1 MDTLYDFIIPEFLN
15 ILFFQQKNLVIFPYV
30 DLKHIHSL
38 DCFTV
43 GYDVV
48 DLDSTVL
55 HNLREIIEFEVSNSY
70 SQQPTF
76 YYILNAKAEDIKV
89 LLESPN
95 IHCVI
100 NTHENVEHLA
110 NGDKFVFY
118 NKKNKSFLNYAPEK
132 MDLSF
137 EQHLIRTSQNE
148 QILLDEILKIKS
160 VATKIFVDLN
170 NNISNVAENLPK
182 LMHGYDQV
190 FWDKILTFTKS
201 YFKIQIPK
209 FERPKKMPKK
219 KFSKLLKDFSCE
231 YEVILKTNRKIG
243 QKFVHLLHDYRFNK
257 VNPANLEV
265 EQLYYPK
272 KLYNYL
278 RNHHWK
284 KGVPPDFVS
293 KWVQMID
300 AKSQT
305 NENDLLDFQIIFDK
319 LKIPLAYLPEVI
331 EESIVNNNVLHKPIK
346 PTISIKNYSLKNNT
360 EPIPSVENFR
370 EFQSWLLKKLD
381 DLETIL

>member
-1 MDTLYDFIIPEFLN
+1 MDTKYDFISPEFLN

-38 DCFTV
+38 DCFTT

-55 HNLREIIEFEVSNSY
+55 HNLREIIEFEVSSSY

-76 YYILNAKAEDIKV
+76 YYILNAKGEDIKI

-110 NGDKFVFY
+110 NDDKFIFY
-118 NKKNKSFLNYAPEK
+118 NKKNNSFLNYEPERVN
-132 MDLSF
+132 LSF
-137 EQHLIRTSQNE
+137 EQHLIQTSQNE

-160 VATKIFVDLN
+160 LATKIFVDLN
-170 NNISNVAENLPK
+170 NRNNADNLPK
-182 LMHGYDQV
+182 LMRDYDQI
-190 FWDKILTFTKS
+190 FWDKILTFTRF

-219 KFSKLLKDFSCE
+219 KFSKPLKDFSYE
-231 YEVILKTNRKIG
+231 YEDILKTNRKIG
-243 QKFVHLLHDYRFNK
+243 QEFIKLLHDYRFDK

-265 EQLYYPK
+265 EQLFYPK

-278 RNHHWK
+278 RNHHWE
-284 KGVPPDFVS
+284 KGIPPKFLS
-293 KWVQMID
+293 KWVQIINTKLQ
-300 AKSQT
+300 A

-319 LKIPLAYLPEVI
+319 LKIPHAFLPEVN
-331 EESIVNNNVLHKPIK
+331 EENKIQNNTPHKPIN
-346 PTISIKNYSLKNNT
+346 PTVNIKNESVLVT
-360 EPIPSVENFR
+360 IEPIPSVEDFQ
-370 EFQSWLLKKLD
+370 EFKSWLLKKLED
-381 DLETIL
+381 IEKIL

>member
-1 MDTLYDFIIPEFLN
+1 MDTLYDFISPEFLN
-15 ILFFQQKNLVIFPYV
+15 IIFFQQKNLVIFPYV
-30 DLKHIHSL
+30 DLKHIHSI

-48 DLDSTVL
+48 DLDSTVI
-55 HNLREIIEFEVSNSY
+55 HNLSEIIEFEANSY

-76 YYILNAKAEDIKV
+76 YYILNAKVEDIKI

-100 NTHENVEHLA
+100 NTHENIEHLA
-110 NGDKFVFY
+110 NGDKFIFY
-118 NKKNKSFLNYAPEK
+118 NKKNNSFLNYEPERVN
-132 MDLSF
+132 LSF
-137 EQHLIRTSQNE
+137 EQHLIQTSQNE

-170 NNISNVAENLPK
+170 NKNNADNLPK
-182 LMHGYDQV
+182 LMSDYDQIY
-190 FWDKILTFTKS
+190 WDKILTFTRL
-201 YFKIQIPK
+201 YHKIQIPK
-209 FERPKKMPKK
+209 FERPKNLVKK
-219 KFSKLLKDFSCE
+219 KFSKTLKDFSSE
-231 YEVILKTNRKIG
+231 YEDILKTNRKIG
-243 QKFVHLLHDYRFNK
+243 QEFIKLLHNYRFDK

-278 RNHHWK
+278 RNHHWE
-284 KGVPPDFVS
+284 KGIPPNFVS

-300 AKSQT
+300 TKFQT
-305 NENDLLDFQIIFDK
+305 NENDLLDFKIIFDK
-319 LKIPLAYLPEVI
+319 LKIPLAYLPEI
-331 EESIVNNNVLHKPIK
+331 NEENKPYNNTPHKPIN
-346 PTISIKNYSLKNNT
+346 PTVNIKNESVKST
-360 EPIPSVENFR
+360 IEPIPSVGNFH
-370 EFQSWLLKKLD
+370 EFKSWLLKKLD

>member
-1 MDTLYDFIIPEFLN
+1 MDTKYDFISPEFLN

-30 DLKHIHSL
+30 DLKHIHSI

-55 HNLREIIEFEVSNSY
+55 HNLRMIIEFESSSTY

-76 YYILNAKAEDIKV
+76 YYILNAEVEDIKI

-110 NGDKFVFY
+110 NGDKFIFY
-118 NKKNKSFLNYAPEK
+118 NKKNNSFLNYAPERVN
-132 MDLSF
+132 LSF
-137 EQHLIRTSQNE
+137 EQHLIQTSQNE

-170 NNISNVAENLPK
+170 NQNNADNLPK
-182 LMHGYDQV
+182 LMRDYEQIY
-190 FWDKILTFTKS
+190 WDKILTFTRL
-201 YFKIQIPK
+201 YYKIQIPK
-209 FERPKKMPKK
+209 FERPKKIPKK
-219 KFSKLLKDFSCE
+219 KFSKSLQDFSSE
-231 YEVILKTNRKIG
+231 YQDIMKTNRKIG
-243 QKFVHLLHDYRFNK
+243 QEFIKLLHDYRFDK
-257 VNPANLEV
+257 VNSANLEV

-278 RNHHWK
+278 RNHHWE
-284 KGVPPDFVS
+284 KGIPPDFLS
-293 KWVQMID
+293 KWGQMID
-300 AKSQT
+300 TKIQT

-319 LKIPLAYLPEVI
+319 LKIPLAYLPEVN
-331 EESIVNNNVLHKPIK
+331 EQNKPHSNTQHKPIN
-346 PTISIKNYSLKNNT
+346 PTVSFKNESVKST
-360 EPIPSVENFR
+360 IVPIPSVRDFQ
-370 EFQSWLLKKLD
+370 EFKSWLLKKLD
-381 DLETIL
+381 DLETSL

>member
-1 MDTLYDFIIPEFLN
+1 MDTLYDFISPEFLN
-15 ILFFQQKNLVIFPYV
+15 IIFFQQKNLVIFPYV
-30 DLKHIHSL
+30 DLKHIHSI

-48 DLDSTVL
+48 DLDSTVI
-55 HNLREIIEFEVSNSY
+55 HNLSEIIEFEANSY

-76 YYILNAKAEDIKV
+76 YYILNAKVEDIKI

-100 NTHENVEHLA
+100 NTHENIEHLV
-110 NGDKFVFY
+110 NGDKFIFY
-118 NKKNKSFLNYAPEK
+118 NKKNNSFLNYEPERVN
-132 MDLSF
+132 LSF
-137 EQHLIRTSQNE
+137 EQHLIQTSQNE

-170 NNISNVAENLPK
+170 NKNNADNLPK
-182 LMHGYDQV
+182 LMSDYDQIY
-190 FWDKILTFTKS
+190 WDKILTFTRL
-201 YFKIQIPK
+201 YHKIQIPK
-209 FERPKKMPKK
+209 FERPKNLVKK
-219 KFSKLLKDFSCE
+219 KFSKTLKDFSSE
-231 YEVILKTNRKIG
+231 YEDILKTNRKIG
-243 QKFVHLLHDYRFNK
+243 QEFIKLLHNYRFDK

-278 RNHHWK
+278 RNHHWE
-284 KGVPPDFVS
+284 KGIPPNFVS

-300 AKSQT
+300 TKFQT
-305 NENDLLDFQIIFDK
+305 NENDLLDFKIIFDK
-319 LKIPLAYLPEVI
+319 LKIPLAYLPEI
-331 EESIVNNNVLHKPIK
+331 NEENKPYNNTPHKPIN
-346 PTISIKNYSLKNNT
+346 PTVNIKNESVKST
-360 EPIPSVENFR
+360 IEPIPSVGNFH
-370 EFQSWLLKKLD
+370 EFKSWLLKKLD

>member
-1 MDTLYDFIIPEFLN
+1 MDTLYDFISPEFLN

-55 HNLREIIEFEVSNSY
+55 HNLREIIEFEINSSY

-118 NKKNKSFLNYAPEK
+118 NKKNNSFLNYAPERVN
-132 MDLSF
+132 LSF
-137 EQHLIRTSQNE
+137 EQHLIQTSQNE

-170 NNISNVAENLPK
+170 NNIRNVAENLPK
-182 LMHGYDQV
+182 LMCDYDQIY
-190 FWDKILTFTKS
+190 WDKILTFTMLH
-201 YFKIQIPK
+201 YKIQIPK
-209 FERPKKMPKK
+209 FERPKKMPNK
-219 KFSKLLKDFSCE
+219 KFSKSLKDFSSE
-231 YEVILKTNRKIG
+231 YEDILKTNRKIG
-243 QKFVHLLHDYRFNK
+243 QEFIKLLHDYRFDKINS
-257 VNPANLEV
+257 ANLEV
-265 EQLYYPK
+265 EQLFYPK

-284 KGVPPDFVS
+284 KGIPPDFVS
-293 KWVQMID
+293 KWIQIID
-300 AKSQT
+300 TKLQA

-319 LKIPLAYLPEVI
+319 LKIPHAYLPEVNKENI
-331 EESIVNNNVLHKPIK
+331 PHNNTLHKPINS
-346 PTISIKNYSLKNNT
+346 TVNIKNESVKVNI
-360 EPIPSVENFR
+360 EPIPSVENFQ
-370 EFQSWLLKKLD
+370 EFKSWLLKKLD

>member
-1 MDTLYDFIIPEFLN
+1 M
-15 ILFFQQKNLVIFPYV
+15 VIYPYV
-30 DLKHIHSL
+30 DLKHIHSI

-43 GYDVV
+43 GYEVV

-55 HNLREIIEFEVSNSY
+55 HNLREIIEFEDSSSY

-76 YYILNAKAEDIKV
+76 YYILNAKIEDIKI
-89 LLESPN
+89 LLEAPN

-110 NGDKFVFY
+110 NGDKFIFY
-118 NKKNKSFLNYAPEK
+118 NKKNNSFLNYAPERVN
-132 MDLSF
+132 LSF
-137 EQHLIRTSQNE
+137 EQHLIQTSQNE

-160 VATKIFVDLN
+160 IATKIFVDLN
-170 NNISNVAENLPK
+170 NKNNADNLPK
-182 LMHGYDQV
+182 LMRDYDQI
-190 FWDKILTFTKS
+190 FWDKILTFTSS

-219 KFSKLLKDFSCE
+219 KSSKPLKDFSFE
-231 YEVILKTNRKIG
+231 YEFILKTNRKIG
-243 QKFVHLLHDYRFNK
+243 KEFIQLLHNYRFDK
-257 VNPANLEV
+257 VNPANLDV
-265 EQLYYPK
+265 EQLFYPK

-278 RNHHWK
+278 RNHHWE
-284 KGVPPDFVS
+284 KGIPPDFVS

-300 AKSQT
+300 TKTQT

-319 LKIPLAYLPEVI
+319 LKIPIAYLPDVK
-331 EESIVNNNVLHKPIK
+331 EENKHANTTLHKPIN
-346 PTISIKNYSLKNNT
+346 PTINIKSESVKVT
-360 EPIPSVENFR
+360 IEPIPSVENFQ
-370 EFQSWLLKKLD
+370 EFKSWLLKKLD

>member
-1 MDTLYDFIIPEFLN
+1 MDTIYDFISPEFLN
-15 ILFFQQKNLVIFPYV
+15 ILFFQQKNLVIYPYV

-38 DCFTV
+38 NCFTV

-55 HNLREIIEFEVSNSY
+55 HNIREIIEFEASSTY

-76 YYILNAKAEDIKV
+76 YYILNAKVEDIKII
-89 LLESPN
+89 LESPN

-110 NGDKFVFY
+110 NGDKFIFY
-118 NKKNKSFLNYAPEK
+118 NKKNNSFLNYELERVN
-132 MDLSF
+132 LSF
-137 EQHLIRTSQNE
+137 EQHLIQTSQNE

-170 NNISNVAENLPK
+170 KKNKAENLPK
-182 LMHGYDQV
+182 LMGDYDQIY
-190 FWDKILTFTKS
+190 WDKILTFTRS
-201 YFKIQIPK
+201 YFKIETPK

-219 KFSKLLKDFSCE
+219 KYSKPLKDFSFE
-231 YEVILKTNRKIG
+231 YEFILKINRKIG
-243 QKFVHLLHDYRFNK
+243 QEFIKLLHNYRFDK

-265 EQLYYPK
+265 EQLFYPK

-284 KGVPPDFVS
+284 KGIPPDFVS
-293 KWVQMID
+293 KWIQTID
-300 AKSQT
+300 TKHQANK
-305 NENDLLDFQIIFDK
+305 NDLLDFQIIFDK
-319 LKIPLAYLPEVI
+319 LKIPPAYLPEVN
-331 EESIVNNNVLHKPIK
+331 EESKPQNNSLHKPINR
-346 PTISIKNYSLKNNT
+346 TVNIKNESVKVT
-360 EPIPSVENFR
+360 IESIPSIENFQ
-370 EFQSWLLKKLD
+370 EFKSWLLKKLD
-381 DLETIL
+381 DLETMM

>member
-1 MDTLYDFIIPEFLN
+1 MDTKYDFISPEFLN
-15 ILFFQQKNLVIFPYV
+15 ILFFQQKNLVLFPYI
-30 DLKHIHSL
+30 DLKHIHSI

-55 HNLREIIEFEVSNSY
+55 HNLREIIEFESSSTY

-76 YYILNAKAEDIKV
+76 YYILNAKVEDIKI

-110 NGDKFVFY
+110 NGDKFIFY
-118 NKKNKSFLNYAPEK
+118 NKKNNLFLNYAPERVN
-132 MDLSF
+132 LSF
-137 EQHLIRTSQNE
+137 EQHLIQTSQNE

-170 NNISNVAENLPK
+170 ELNKADNLPK
-182 LMHGYDQV
+182 LMCDYDQIY
-190 FWDKILTFTKS
+190 WDKILTFTRL
-201 YFKIQIPK
+201 YYKIQIPK
-209 FERPKKMPKK
+209 FERPKKVPQK
-219 KFSKLLKDFSCE
+219 KFSKSLKDFSSE
-231 YEVILKTNRKIG
+231 YEDILKTNRKIG
-243 QKFVHLLHDYRFNK
+243 QEFIKLLHNYRFNK
-257 VNPANLEV
+257 VNSANLEV

-278 RNHHWK
+278 RNHHWE
-284 KGVPPDFVS
+284 KGIPADFLS

-300 AKSQT
+300 TKIQT

-319 LKIPLAYLPEVI
+319 LKIPLVYLPEVN
-331 EESIVNNNVLHKPIK
+331 EENKPHSNSPNKPINS
-346 PTISIKNYSLKNNT
+346 TVSIKNESVKGT
-360 EPIPSVENFR
+360 IESIPSVEDFQ
-370 EFQSWLLKKLD
+370 EFKSWLLKKLD

>member
-1 MDTLYDFIIPEFLN
+1 MDTIYDFISPEFLN
-15 ILFFQQKNLVIFPYV
+15 ILFFQQKNLVIYPYV
-30 DLKHIHSL
+30 DLKHIHSI

-43 GYDVV
+43 GYEVV

-55 HNLREIIEFEVSNSY
+55 HNLREIIEFEDSSSY

-76 YYILNAKAEDIKV
+76 YYILNAKIEDIKI
-89 LLESPN
+89 LLEAPN

-110 NGDKFVFY
+110 NGDKFIFY
-118 NKKNKSFLNYAPEK
+118 NKKNNSFLNYAPERVN
-132 MDLSF
+132 LSF
-137 EQHLIRTSQNE
+137 EQHLIQTSQNE

-170 NNISNVAENLPK
+170 NKNNADNLPK
-182 LMHGYDQV
+182 LMRDYDQI
-190 FWDKILTFTKS
+190 FWDKILTFTSS

-219 KFSKLLKDFSCE
+219 KSSKPLKDFSFE
-231 YEVILKTNRKIG
+231 YEFILKTNRKIG
-243 QKFVHLLHDYRFNK
+243 KEFIQLLHNYRFDK
-257 VNPANLEV
+257 VNPANLDV
-265 EQLYYPK
+265 EQLFYPK

-278 RNHHWK
+278 RNHHWE
-284 KGVPPDFVS
+284 KGIPPDFVS

-300 AKSQT
+300 TKTQT

-319 LKIPLAYLPEVI
+319 LKIPIAYLPDVK
-331 EESIVNNNVLHKPIK
+331 EENKHANTTLHKPIN
-346 PTISIKNYSLKNNT
+346 PTINIKSESVKVT
-360 EPIPSVENFR
+360 IEPIPSVENFQ
-370 EFQSWLLKKLD
+370 EFKSWLLKKLD

>member
-1 MDTLYDFIIPEFLN
+1 
-15 ILFFQQKNLVIFPYV
+15 V

-43 GYDVV
+43 GYEVV

-55 HNLREIIEFEVSNSY
+55 HNLREIIEFEASNTY

-76 YYILNAKAEDIKV
+76 YYILNAKVEDIKV

-110 NGDKFVFY
+110 NGDNFIFY
-118 NKKNKSFLNYAPEK
+118 NKKNNSFLNYESERAN
-132 MDLSF
+132 LSF
-137 EQHLIRTSQNE
+137 EQHLIQTSQNE
-148 QILLDEILKIKS
+148 QILSDEILKIKS
-160 VATKIFVDLN
+160 IATKIFVNLN
-170 NNISNVAENLPK
+170 NRNDADNFPK
-182 LMHGYDQV
+182 LMSDYDQIY
-190 FWDKILTFTKS
+190 WDKILTFTKL
-201 YFKIQIPK
+201 YFKIEIPK
-209 FERPKKMPKK
+209 FERPRKILKK
-219 KFSKLLKDFSCE
+219 KFSKSQKDFSFE
-231 YEVILKTNRKIG
+231 YEFILKTNQKIG
-243 QKFVHLLHDYRFNK
+243 QKFIQLIHNYRFDK

-278 RNHHWK
+278 RNHHWE
-284 KGVPPDFVS
+284 KGIPPDFVS
-293 KWVQMID
+293 KWVQMINTKLQ
-300 AKSQT
+300 A

-319 LKIPLAYLPEVI
+319 LDIPNAYLPELNEENKPHRKILHQPINPTVSVKI
-331 EESIVNNNVLHKPIK
+331 ESAKS
-346 PTISIKNYSLKNNT
+346 TI
-360 EPIPSVENFR
+360 EPIPSVED
-370 EFQSWLLKKLD
+370 FQKFKSWLIKKLD

>member
-1 MDTLYDFIIPEFLN
+1 MDTLYDFISPEFLN
-15 ILFFQQKNLVIFPYV
+15 ILFFQQKNLVVFPYV

-43 GYDVV
+43 GYEVV

-55 HNLREIIEFEVSNSY
+55 HNLREIIEFEASSSY

-76 YYILNAKAEDIKV
+76 YYILNAKEEDVKI

-110 NGDKFVFY
+110 NGDKFIFY
-118 NKKNKSFLNYAPEK
+118 NKKNNAFLNYEPK
-132 MDLSF
+132 RVKLSF
-137 EQHLIRTSQNE
+137 EQHLIQTSQNE

-160 VATKIFVDLN
+160 LATKIFVDLN
-170 NNISNVAENLPK
+170 KNNKADNLPK
-182 LMHGYDQV
+182 LMSDYDQA
-190 FWDKILTFTKS
+190 FWDKILTFTML

-209 FERPKKMPKK
+209 FERPTKMPKK
-219 KFSKLLKDFSCE
+219 KFSKPQKDFSFE
-231 YEVILKTNRKIG
+231 YEFILKTNRKIG
-243 QKFVHLLHDYRFNK
+243 QKFIQLIHNYRFDK

-278 RNHHWK
+278 RNHHWE
-284 KGVPPDFVS
+284 KGIPPDFVV

-300 AKSQT
+300 TKFQT
-305 NENDLLDFQIIFDK
+305 NENDLFDFQIIFDK
-319 LKIPLAYLPEVI
+319 LKIPLAYLPEVN
-331 EESIVNNNVLHKPIK
+331 EENKSHSNTMHKPIK
-346 PTISIKNYSLKNNT
+346 STLAIKNESVKSAI
-360 EPIPSVENFR
+360 EPIPSVEDFQ
-370 EFQSWLLKKLD
+370 EFKSWLLKLLD
-381 DLETIL
+381 DLETIM

>member
-1 MDTLYDFIIPEFLN
+1 MDTIYDFISPEFLN
-15 ILFFQQKNLVIFPYV
+15 ILFFQQKSLVIYPYV

-43 GYDVV
+43 GYEVV

-55 HNLREIIEFEVSNSY
+55 HNLREIIEFEVSSTY

-76 YYILNAKAEDIKV
+76 YYILNAKVEDIKI

-110 NGDKFVFY
+110 NGDKFIFY
-118 NKKNKSFLNYAPEK
+118 NKKNKAFLNYEPERVN
-132 MDLSF
+132 LSF
-137 EQHLIRTSQNE
+137 EQYLIQTSQNE

-170 NNISNVAENLPK
+170 KKNNAENLPK
-182 LMHGYDQV
+182 LMRDYDQIY
-190 FWDKILTFTKS
+190 WDKILTFTKL

-219 KFSKLLKDFSCE
+219 KFSKPPKDFSSE

-243 QKFVHLLHDYRFNK
+243 KEFIQLLHNYRFDK

-265 EQLYYPK
+265 EQLFYPK

-278 RNHHWK
+278 RNHHWE
-284 KGVPPDFVS
+284 KGIPPDFVS
-293 KWVQMID
+293 KWVQKID
-300 AKSQT
+300 TKSQT

-319 LKIPLAYLPEVI
+319 LKIPLAYLPEVT
-331 EESIVNNNVLHKPIK
+331 EEHTVNNNTPHKPIK
-346 PTISIKNYSLKNNT
+346 PTINIKNDSVKST
-360 EPIPSVENFR
+360 IEPTPSVENFQV
-370 EFQSWLLKKLD
+370 FKSWLLKKLD

>member
-1 MDTLYDFIIPEFLN
+1 MDTLYDFISPEFLN

-43 GYDVV
+43 GYEVV

-55 HNLREIIEFEVSNSY
+55 HNLQEIIEFEACSSY

-76 YYILNAKAEDIKV
+76 YYILNAKVEDIKV

-100 NTHENVEHLA
+100 NTHENVEYLA

-118 NKKNKSFLNYAPEK
+118 NKKNKLFLNYVPERVN
-132 MDLSF
+132 LSF
-137 EQHLIRTSQNE
+137 EQHLIQTSQNE

-160 VATKIFVDLN
+160 VATKIFVGLN
-170 NNISNVAENLPK
+170 NNIINVADNLPK
-182 LMHGYDQV
+182 LMQDYDQV

-219 KFSKLLKDFSCE
+219 KFNLEDFSSE

-243 QKFVHLLHDYRFNK
+243 QKFIHLLHNYRFDK
-257 VNPANLEV
+257 VNRANLEV

-278 RNHHWK
+278 RNHHWE

-319 LKIPLAYLPEVI
+319 LKIPLAYLPEVT
-331 EESIVNNNVLHKPIK
+331 EEHTVNNNTPHKPIK
-346 PTISIKNYSLKNNT
+346 PTIYIKNDSVKST
-360 EPIPSVENFR
+360 IEPTPSVEK
-370 EFQSWLLKKLD
+370 FQVFKSWLLKKLD

>member
-1 MDTLYDFIIPEFLN
+1 MDTKYDFISPEFLN
-15 ILFFQQKNLVIFPYV
+15 ILFFQQKNLVIFPYI

-55 HNLREIIEFEVSNSY
+55 HNLREIIDFEASSSY
-70 SQQPTF
+70 SPQSTF
-76 YYILNAKAEDIKV
+76 YYILNAKVEDIKI

-110 NGDKFVFY
+110 NGDNFIFY
-118 NKKNKSFLNYAPEK
+118 NKKNNTFLNFEPERVN
-132 MDLSF
+132 LSF
-137 EQHLIRTSQNE
+137 EQHLIQTSQNE

-170 NNISNVAENLPK
+170 KMNKADNLPK
-182 LMHGYDQV
+182 LMHDYDQI
-190 FWDKILTFTKS
+190 FWDKILTFTRL

-209 FERPKKMPKK
+209 FERPKIMPKK
-219 KFSKLLKDFSCE
+219 KFSKPLKDFSSE
-231 YEVILKTNRKIG
+231 YEFILKTNRKIG
-243 QKFVHLLHDYRFNK
+243 QKFIQLIHDYRFDK
-257 VNPANLEV
+257 VNSANLEV
-265 EQLYYPK
+265 EQLFYPK

-278 RNHHWK
+278 RNHHWE
-284 KGVPPDFVS
+284 KGIPHNFVS
-293 KWVQMID
+293 KWVQMLD
-300 AKSQT
+300 TKFQT
-305 NENDLLDFQIIFDK
+305 SENDLLDFQIIFDK
-319 LKIPLAYLPEVI
+319 LKIPPAYLPEVN
-331 EESIVNNNVLHKPIK
+331 EKNKPHSNTQHKPIK
-346 PTISIKNYSLKNNT
+346 PTVSIKNESVKST
-360 EPIPSVENFR
+360 IEPIPSVENFQ
-370 EFQSWLLKKLD
+370 EFKSWLLKKLD